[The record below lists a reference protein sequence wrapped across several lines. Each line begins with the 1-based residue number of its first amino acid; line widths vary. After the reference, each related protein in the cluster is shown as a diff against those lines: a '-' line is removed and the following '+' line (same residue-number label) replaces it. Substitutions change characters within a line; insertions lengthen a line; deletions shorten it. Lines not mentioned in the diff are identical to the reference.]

1 MGYMASKVTLYIAC
15 YIGVVIW
22 RVWYLFKVMLFYHS
36 TVDDTGGV
44 HILNPMG
51 SVFLETN
58 TSVSCLNCICEPL
71 SYHMVRLSSWMHM
84 CM

>member
-15 YIGVVIW
+15 YVGVVILRAW
-22 RVWYLFKVMLFYHS
+22 CLFKALLFCYS

-58 TSVSCLNCICEPL
+58 ISVSCLDYL
-71 SYHMVRLSSWMHM
+71 
-84 CM
+84 